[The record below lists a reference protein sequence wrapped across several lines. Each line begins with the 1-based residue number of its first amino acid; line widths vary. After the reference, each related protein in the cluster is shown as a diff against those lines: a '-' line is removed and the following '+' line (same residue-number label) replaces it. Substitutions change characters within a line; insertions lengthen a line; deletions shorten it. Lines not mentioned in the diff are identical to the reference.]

1 MYERLTTK
9 IYHLET
15 EIAKKE
21 QSVTNTKNEKEQLQL
36 KQQMDQMNK
45 ELKELKDELE
55 KLKTLTDTAM
65 DTAMSAKATSRQTQK
80 RQEIKVETVTQDM
93 ETLSRKH
100 KALEKRVSISEDN
113 KCKCQEKCRQA
124 MQGMIEQTIQKQMAN
139 NKDECRQA
147 MQGMI
152 EQTIQKQM
160 ANNKDECRQAMQ
172 GMIEQT
178 IQKQMANNKDECR
191 QAMKD
196 IIEETIQQQ
205 MADIS
210 GQIERQVSTAVESAM
225 IKHTQHTSGEIEE
238 LKKHLKQ
245 EIKTLVSAQKR
256 DTVSN
261 IRSGNTQEPPNDR
274 KLHILD
280 KTRSQS
286 IRETRPPSKPPLH
299 SFLHTQP
306 IPNPAA
312 SRPSGRQIQSSMGS
326 RFPESEEHER
336 GDP

>member
-1 MYERLTTK
+1 MIFLQNRTEIALSGTDTGGTKSHLTSLFERLEESMKVNIT
-9 IYHLET
+9 HLET
-15 EIAKKE
+15 EIAKMKE
-21 QSVTNTKNEKEQLQL
+21 TATRTDNEKELAQMQ
-36 KQQMDQMNK
+36 QQMDQMNQK
-45 ELKELKDELE
+45 LEEMKQELQKIKVEHNELKKKVDS
-55 KLKTLTDTAM
+55 AM
-65 DTAMSAKATSRQTQK
+65 DTAMSAKTASRQTQK

-93 ETLSRKH
+93 DTLNRKH
-100 KALEKRVSISEDN
+100 EALEKRVSVSEAAGEDN
-113 KCKCQEKCRQA
+113 KEKCTQA
-124 MQGMIEQTIQKQMAN
+124 MQGMIEQTIQKQMMN
-139 NKDECRQA
+139 DKE
-147 MQGMI
+147 
-152 EQTIQKQM
+152 EYS
-160 ANNKDECRQAMQ
+160 
-172 GMIEQT
+172 
-178 IQKQMANNKDECR
+178 
-191 QAMKD
+191 QAMKG

-205 MADIS
+205 MADAT